1 MGKDIQNF
9 NKNQLEMKT
18 AVCEMKNTLEGIKI
32 RLDEAEDQIGE
43 LEDKVEKDTQLE
55 QQKEKKTL
63 KE

>member
-9 NKNQLEMKT
+9 NKNQLEMKN